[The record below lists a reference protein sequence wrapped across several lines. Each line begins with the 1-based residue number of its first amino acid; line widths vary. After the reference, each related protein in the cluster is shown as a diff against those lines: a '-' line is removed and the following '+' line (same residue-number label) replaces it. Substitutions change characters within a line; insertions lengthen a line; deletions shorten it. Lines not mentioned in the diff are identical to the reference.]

1 MILSGYFGFFHH
13 YNGSPWYSW
22 NIAENGV
29 KHNKSNQI
37 NQQLYLINKCK
48 GSQYHKPFIYF
59 TADLKEQRI
68 YWTDNDYAHIM
79 SAKVDGSEV
88 EVITSGL
95 SEPRGITVHD
105 NDIYFSATQGGLYNL
120 YKQSKSQGSS
130 KIQIHS
136 ETPYI
141 KDIHVFK
148 GTVQC

>member
-1 MILSGYFGFFHH
+1 
-13 YNGSPWYSW
+13 
-22 NIAENGV
+22 
-29 KHNKSNQI
+29 
-37 NQQLYLINKCK
+37 
-48 GSQYHKPFIYF
+48 
-59 TADLKEQRI
+59 
-68 YWTDNDYAHIM
+68 M

-88 EVITSGL
+88 QVITSGL